1 MRESIMILLIA
12 AMAVSCGG
20 GGSETQKGSQQAA
33 APVPAHESQQAGQA
47 APEHPGSEAAPPSMP
62 PGHPTAEDAA
72 GASLTPATEKVV
84 GVVLESVDASGF
96 TYIRLKTA
104 KGETWAAVQNA
115 QVQVGST
122 VTVNVTMSS
131 KDFESQTLQRKFDK
145 LLFGSLEGGMDAP
158 TPAHAGAGPATVENI
173 KVPKAEGPD
182 AKTVSEV
189 WAGKST
195 LKDKPVA
202 VRGKV
207 AKFLSGIMGKNWIH
221 LRDGTGSRDKGDDDL
236 TVTTVDTVSVGD
248 VVLVRGTL
256 RVDRDFGAGYAYPV
270 IVEDATVSE

>member
-1 MRESIMILLIA
+1 MILMFA

-20 GGSETQKGSQQAA
+20 GGSDTSKGGEKSP
-33 APVPAHESQQAGQA
+33 APVPSHASQQAGEA
-47 APEHPGSEAAPPSMP
+47 APGSEGTPPAMP
-62 PGHPTAEDAA
+62 PGHPSEGSA
-72 GASLTPATEKVV
+72 GGSSLTPATEKVE
-84 GVVLESVDASGF
+84 GVVLESLDASGF

-104 KGETWAAVQNA
+104 TGETWAAVQNA
-115 QVQVGST
+115 EVKAGST
-122 VTVNVTMSS
+122 VTVNVTMISQ
-131 KDFESQTLQRKFDK
+131 DFESQTLQRKFDK
-145 LLFGSLEGGMDAP
+145 LLFGSLEGGLGA
-158 TPAHAGAGPATVENI
+158 PAHAEAGPAKVENI
-173 KVPKAEGPD
+173 KVPKAEGAD
-182 AKTVSEV
+182 ARTVSEV
-189 WAGKST
+189 WAGKSV

-236 TVTTVDTVSVGD
+236 TVTTTDTVTVGD

-270 IVEDATVSE
+270 IVEDATISK